1 MTRIDTTS
9 ESFQA
14 CREAI
19 GPGRLV
25 LVVGPSGAGK
35 DTLLALARA
44 ASQGDVR
51 IIFPRRVITRPS
63 DGSED
68 HATLSPADFE
78 KAVADGAF
86 AVWWSAHGHQ
96 YGIPGSAEDA
106 IRSGR
111 TVICNVSRTVIDPL
125 RQRYASVTVVLVTAP
140 TAVLEHR
147 LAGRRR
153 SSDGDLADRVA
164 RSGILACETE
174 PDVVIDN
181 VGDPAVVAKQLLE
194 IIRTDGGGPRASTV
208 V

>member
-1 MTRIDTTS
+1 MTQADTTS
-9 ESFQA
+9 DGVPT
-14 CREAI
+14 RRDPI
-19 GPGRLV
+19 GPGRLI
-25 LVVGPSGAGK
+25 LLVGPSGAGK

-44 ASQGDVR
+44 ASQGNVR

-68 HATLSPADFE
+68 HATLSPTDFE

-86 AVWWSAHGHQ
+86 AVWWGAHGHQ

-111 TVICNVSRTVIDPL
+111 TVVCNVSRTVVQAL

-140 TAVLEHR
+140 TAALEQR

-164 RSGILACETE
+164 RSSKLACETD

-181 VGDPAVVAKQLLE
+181 VGDPGVAAERLLE
-194 IIRTDGGGPRASTV
+194 V
-208 V
+208 VRGDSSGRPAHTIV